1 MLRRCIILLLS
12 LVALTVTAQRR
23 VTPVENPDNKSKNST
38 ENTKVTKPGER
49 PASVIEMQDMEG
61 HTILVDTILGVEYR
75 DTILTT
81 APKLIYPRFHAVTV
95 GVNLWDPL
103 MRCFGQQY
111 GGVGFWGELSL
122 HNWIK
127 PIVEAGIGTANYTPD
142 DGNYK
147 YKSSLAPFFKI
158 GVNYNFLYNSNPDY
172 SVYAGLRYGIANFS
186 YEVTDVIVDQGYWGD
201 NEVINIPSQ
210 RTTAGYF
217 EFMVGIRVM
226 IYKNFS
232 LGWDLRF
239 HKIAHQG
246 THLYGDPWYIP
257 GYGTKGSSF
266 SGSFSLSYTLPL
278 RKPEPPVLPPGAD
291 E

>member
-23 VTPVENPDNKSKNST
+23 VTPVENPDNKSKNSN

-172 SVYAGLRYGIANFS
+172 SVYAGLRYGITNFS
-186 YEVTDVIVDQGYWGD
+186 YEVNDVIVDQGYWGD
-201 NEVINIPSQ
+201 NEVINI
-210 RTTAGYF
+210 
-217 EFMVGIRVM
+217 
-226 IYKNFS
+226 
-232 LGWDLRF
+232 D
-239 HKIAHQG
+239 
-246 THLYGDPWYIP
+246 
-257 GYGTKGSSF
+257 
-266 SGSFSLSYTLPL
+266 
-278 RKPEPPVLPPGAD
+278 RKSVV
-291 E
+291 